1 MCTPSRGQPWKEV
14 AARKQHSQVG
24 PGPEGI
30 WGASSCSPP
39 AGLPASCEQSP
50 LFPGPPGRG
59 QLWGPAKVGGLEPH
73 LCTGSWAVCTS
84 LLTQWHHHQQHCPGP
99 SCPATTGPCPKKR
112 PARPWPQRQAAELSQ
127 SEGVPVSLR
136 QWVEQEGKLVEHPPG
151 APQNSPQSYQKFR
164 FHSPLQ
170 CSCLENPRHGGAWW
184 AAVYGVAQS
193 QTQRKRLSSSSSS
206 TLLNEPLMKEEIKT
220 EIKNYFELN
229 INKDTVHPGLWNATR
244 AVLKRKRAA
253 VMPLLEKKNIKSK
266 TSAFT

>member
-1 MCTPSRGQPWKEV
+1 MLEHACPISLTPVKRWGPRAPGKGSPTFLSSLLVVLLKEQVVRALGQKGQAHLLV
-14 AARKQHSQVG
+14 LAALGSCIALEGLELREDGKRKVSDAHSSIRQRPLTREQHSQVG

-73 LCTGSWAVCTS
+73 LCTGSWVVCTS

-136 QWVEQEGKLVEHPPG
+136 QWVEHLPP
-151 APQNSPQSYQKFR
+151 
-164 FHSPLQ
+164 
-170 CSCLENPRHGGAWW
+170 
-184 AAVYGVAQS
+184 
-193 QTQRKRLSSSSSS
+193 
-206 TLLNEPLMKEEIKT
+206 LLP
-220 EIKNYFELN
+220 
-229 INKDTVHPGLWNATR
+229 
-244 AVLKRKRAA
+244 RAA
-253 VMPLLEKKNIKSK
+253 H
-266 TSAFT
+266 